1 LSVIQRNDAA
11 GVRIL
16 IEVNSADLR
25 IGAVN
30 DALDLAELAGPAGA
44 QFMICGT
51 LSDELRSEA
60 ERRGMTIARGHS
72 VEFSRRG
79 FPAYVVDVLAWM
91 YKLSQ
96 WRPDV
101 VHLNYAGYGSSLAR
115 AAWQCGIPVVARAGP
130 YLPKNP
136 SNRWISA
143 YLANCRAHADALLD
157 SPLQD
162 RVSVAGDLY
171 RPDRV
176 QRTMTPERPL
186 PPKRAGV
193 TRIVFLGQLVE
204 RKGLHVLIDALAR
217 TANSCEVLLAG
228 GDWTSSGYPQR
239 IKAMAGQ
246 AGPLHHWIHFE
257 NHRQDVGAVL
267 TTADVFVL
275 PSLSEARPR
284 SIIEAMSLGVA
295 VIGSDAG
302 GIPSLIAHD
311 QTGLLVP
318 AGDAQSLANAIDLL
332 ASSPELRRRLGSAAR
347 DYVERECRADRTARE
362 YLNVYHRVIAQRR
375 GAPGP
380 RSALESTGV

>member
-1 LSVIQRNDAA
+1 M
-11 GVRIL
+11 RIL

-44 QFMICGT
+44 QFIICGT
-51 LSDELRSEA
+51 LSAELRAEA
-60 ERRGMTIARGHS
+60 ERRGMTIAHGRS
-72 VEFSRRG
+72 REFSRRA
-79 FPAYVVDVLAWM
+79 FPAYVADVVSWM
-91 YKLSQ
+91 YRLWQ

-101 VHLNYAGYGSSLAR
+101 VHLNYAGYGSSLAC
-115 AAWQCGIPVVARAGP
+115 AAWQCGIPVVARSGP

-143 YLANCRAHADALLD
+143 YLANCRAHADSLLD
-157 SPLQD
+157 SALRD

-186 PPKRAGV
+186 PPPREGV

-217 TANSCEVLLAG
+217 TRSKCEVLLAG
-228 GDWTSSGYPQR
+228 GDWASSGYPQR
-239 IKAMAGQ
+239 IKAMASQ
-246 AGPLHHWIHFE
+246 AGPLNHRIYFE

-267 TTADVFVL
+267 STADVFVL

-302 GIPSLIAHD
+302 GIPSLITHD
-311 QTGLLVP
+311 ETGLIVP
-318 AGDAQSLANAIDLL
+318 AGDPQKLADAIDRL
-332 ASSPELRRRLGSAAR
+332 ASSPELRRRLGTAAR
-347 DYVERECRADRTARE
+347 AYVERECRADRTARE
-362 YLNVYHRVIAQRR
+362 YLNVYQRVIAQRR
-375 GAPGP
+375 GAPGRP
-380 RSALESTGV
+380 SALESTGV

>member
-1 LSVIQRNDAA
+1 MNAIQRNDAA

-30 DALDLAELAGPAGA
+30 DALDLAELSAPAGA
-44 QFMICGT
+44 RFLICGT
-51 LSDELRSEA
+51 LSDDLRKEA
-60 ERRGMTIARGHS
+60 ERRGMTIAHGRS
-72 VEFSRRG
+72 QEFSRRG
-79 FPAYVVDVLAWM
+79 FPAYAVDVATWM
-91 YKLSQ
+91 FRLMQ

-130 YLPKNP
+130 YHPKNP
-136 SNRWISA
+136 ANRWIAA
-143 YLANCRAHADALLD
+143 YLANCRAHADALLE
-157 SPLQD
+157 SPLRD
-162 RVSVAGDLY
+162 RVTVAGDLY

-186 PPKRAGV
+186 PIASEGMIRL
-193 TRIVFLGQLVE
+193 VFLGQLVE

-217 TANSCEVLLAG
+217 TRCKCEVLLAG
-228 GDWTSSGYPQR
+228 GDWTSGGYPQR
-239 IKAMAGQ
+239 IKAMAAQ
-246 AGPLHHWIHFE
+246 AGPLNHRIHFE
-257 NHRQDVGAVL
+257 NHRQDIGAVL
-267 TTADVFVL
+267 STADVFVL

-284 SIIEAMSLGVA
+284 SIIEAMSLGLA

-311 QTGLLVP
+311 QTGLIVP
-318 AGDAQSLANAIDLL
+318 AGDPQGLADAIDRM
-332 ASSPELRRRLGSAAR
+332 AASPELRRRLGAAAR
-347 DYVERECRADRTARE
+347 AYVERECRADRTARE

-380 RSALESTGV
+380 RSALESTGA